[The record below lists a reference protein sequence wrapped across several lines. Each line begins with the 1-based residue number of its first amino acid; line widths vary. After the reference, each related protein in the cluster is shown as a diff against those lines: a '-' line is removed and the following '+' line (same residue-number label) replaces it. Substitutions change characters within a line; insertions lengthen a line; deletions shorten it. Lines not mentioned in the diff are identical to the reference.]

1 MAQRKPGD
9 QPTIS
14 IIMHPISMRTK
25 RRVRQRALCDFKTL
39 TCLPQCSGF
48 RLLPRHLAPFS
59 SAQMSS
65 VDKGG
70 WSAET
75 SALALHRD
83 SLSRMLSVAGLPGL
97 STEQSRLFKR
107 ALTGQG
113 SSKSGSSSG
122 GLEERRPRAGA
133 LDPLAFDVLPNW
145 HQVHNPR
152 CKSCDNA
159 LFLGINCFL
168 EWGGGAHCLN
178 CTSHGHREEPN
189 AQVKRAYRSIRS
201 RQKEKRSAPTT
212 QQPALCQQRTDR
224 VEVAELPAVSTLQQR
239 ATILKKRAK
248 GEKRKLQEPVAASD
262 PVVDGTQGKA
272 RLSKQTTKPVG
283 TNFPDNRESR
293 GQEKDALR
301 QLLAQKRARKDKS
314 AATSSQ
320 RDTGGLQE
328 FLGSI

>member
-1 MAQRKPGD
+1 MVFGA
-9 QPTIS
+9 
-14 IIMHPISMRTK
+14 
-25 RRVRQRALCDFKTL
+25 VR
-39 TCLPQCSGF
+39 SSVM
-48 RLLPRHLAPFS
+48 APFS

-65 VDKGG
+65 ADKGG

-83 SLSRMLSVAGLPGL
+83 GLSRMLSVAGLPGL

-113 SSKSGSSSG
+113 SGKSGSSSG
-122 GLEERRPRAGA
+122 GLEERRPRAGL

-152 CKSCDNA
+152 CKACDNA
-159 LFLGINCFL
+159 LFLGINCFV
-168 EWGGGAHCLN
+168 GSSGGAHCLN
-178 CTSHGHREEPN
+178 CASHGHREEPN

-201 RQKEKRSAPTT
+201 RQKEKRSASTT
-212 QQPALCQQRTDR
+212 QQPALRQAWTDR
-224 VEVAELPAVSTLQQR
+224 VEMAQSEEPPAVSTLQQR
-239 ATILKKRAK
+239 ATMLKKRAK
-248 GEKRKLQEPVAASD
+248 GEKRKLQEPVSASD
-262 PVVDGTQGKA
+262 PVVDSTQGKD
-272 RLSKQTTKPVG
+272 RLSKQTTKPLG
-283 TNFPDNRESR
+283 TNYSDNRESR

-301 QLLAQKRARKDKS
+301 QLLAQKRARKDKN
-314 AATSSQ
+314 AAAPSQ